1 MSALHAQPCI
11 FLRETA
17 AMLTS
22 IPSLDANFTTP
33 LSETAPPALCVF
45 KLSKNGSFCLPSP
58 SDQGGEW
65 EKGGEWE
72 QDQNEEGWLEQRL
85 NRVLDTT

>member
-1 MSALHAQPCI
+1 MSALHAQPWI

-45 KLSKNGSFCLPSP
+45 KLSKNGSDCLPSP
-58 SDQGGEW
+58 SDPGGEEE
-65 EKGGEWE
+65 EK
-72 QDQNEEGWLEQRL
+72 EGSG
-85 NRVLDTT
+85 NRIKMRRVGWSRG